1 MDHVHCNSIV
11 FSVFRR
17 VWRIDRPKIPV
28 VYFFARDKGVF
39 GHSARRRFSVNRREA
54 GEYMKKITGMT
65 GILLGSLAMAA
76 TGLAEETAGGGF
88 IDTVADVNNAVNGVV
103 WGVPALALLA
113 FVGILMTVLTKVFQV
128 SHFGHWMKK
137 TIGAVF
143 HDKQVISHTKD
154 KSISQFQSLCTALAA
169 TVGTGNIVGVSGAI
183 LAGGPGAVF
192 WMWVMAFLGMMT
204 NYSENVLGI
213 FYRRK
218 NSKGEWSGGAMYYLR
233 DGLGSKKGC
242 KTIGKVLAVLFSLF
256 CLIAAFGIGNMT
268 QVNAI
273 SGNMM
278 NVFGIPTWVTGA
290 VVMTLVGLV
299 VVGGL
304 KRIAA
309 VTEKIVPFMVIL
321 YMIGTIVIF
330 FLHIDQFVA
339 VFKAIFKGAFGMQ
352 AAAGGV
358 VGYGLKL
365 AIEWGMKRGVFSN
378 EAGLGSSVMVHSN
391 SNTREPVKQGMWGIF
406 EVFADTIVVC
416 TLTAFAV
423 LSSGI
428 IDLNTGKLVD
438 AFSSLTKNDLV
449 ATVFEQK
456 FGVIGSGFIAVSIA
470 LFAFSTVLGWSHYG
484 TKACE
489 YLLGEKRTTPYR
501 VLFVLLVF
509 GGAVMGDNLA
519 WDLADT
525 FNGLMMIP
533 NLIGVIALSGLVM
546 KITKNY
552 VDRRIKGKDVKPML
566 SAFPDIQAEQE
577 AALTDI
583 DDQ

>member
-1 MDHVHCNSIV
+1 MDMKLKMKQIAL
-11 FSVFRR
+11 
-17 VWRIDRPKIPV
+17 ILPGIM
-28 VYFFARDKGVF
+28 AT
-39 GHSARRRFSVNRREA
+39 ATAAAAEEA
-54 GEYMKKITGMT
+54 G
-65 GILLGSLAMAA
+65 GSFLD
-76 TGLAEETAGGGF
+76 G
-88 IDTVADVNNAVNGVV
+88 VAKVNGVVNSMV

-128 SHFGHWMKK
+128 THFGHWIKK

-143 HDKQVISHTKD
+143 HDKQVTSHTKD

-183 LAGGPGAVF
+183 LMGGPGAVF

-242 KTIGKVLAVLFSLF
+242 KAIGFILAGLFSFF
-256 CLIAAFGIGNMT
+256 CLFASFGIGNMT

-278 NVFGIPTWVTGA
+278 NVFGIQTWVTGA
-290 VVMTLVGLV
+290 VIMILVGLV

-321 YMIGTIVIF
+321 YMIGTITIF
-330 FLHIDQFVA
+330 FLHIDQFTA
-339 VFKAIFKGAFGMQ
+339 VFKAIFKGAFGMK

-358 VGYGLKL
+358 VGYGIKL

-391 SNTREPVKQGMWGIF
+391 SNVKEPVKQGMWGIF

-416 TLTAFAV
+416 TLTAFAI
-423 LSSGI
+423 LSSGLI
-428 IDLNTGKLVD
+428 NLQTGKLAE
-438 AFSSLTKNDLV
+438 AFSTLTKNDLV

-456 FGVIGSGFIAVSIA
+456 FGVIGSGFIAVSIM

-489 YLLGEKRTTPYR
+489 YLLGEKWTIVYR

-533 NLIGVIALSGLVM
+533 NLIGVIVLSGTVA

-552 VDRRIKGKDVKPML
+552 IDRHLRGLKVEPMY
-566 SAFPDIQAEQE
+566 SAFPDVQHEEETAPP
-577 AALTDI
+577 TDE
-583 DDQ
+583 DD

>member
-1 MDHVHCNSIV
+1 
-11 FSVFRR
+11 
-17 VWRIDRPKIPV
+17 
-28 VYFFARDKGVF
+28 
-39 GHSARRRFSVNRREA
+39 
-54 GEYMKKITGMT
+54 MKKRTWFP
-65 GILLGSLAMAA
+65 LLLTGSLLVTAA
-76 TGLAEETAGGGF
+76 AAAEDSGGF
-88 IDTVADVNNAVNGVV
+88 LKSVENVNSAVNGVV

-113 FVGILMTVLTKVFQV
+113 FVGVLMTVLTKVFQV

-143 HDKQVISHTKD
+143 KDKHVTSHTRD

-169 TVGTGNIVGVSGAI
+169 TVGTGNIVGVAGAI
-183 LAGGPGAVF
+183 LMGGPGAVF

-213 FYRRK
+213 YYRRK

-233 DGLGSKKGC
+233 DGLGRKKGC
-242 KTIGKVLAVLFSLF
+242 RTIGYVLAGLFAFF
-256 CLIAAFGIGNMT
+256 CLVASFGIGNMT

-278 NVFGIPTWVTGA
+278 NVFGIPTWVTGLII
-290 VVMTLVGLV
+290 MILVGLV

-321 YMIGTIVIF
+321 YMIGTVTIF
-330 FLHIDQFVA
+330 ILHIDQFGA
-339 VFKAIFKGAFGMQ
+339 VFKSIFKGAFGMQ
-352 AAAGGV
+352 AAAGGA
-358 VGYGLKL
+358 VGYGIKL

-391 SNTREPVKQGMWGIF
+391 SNVKEPVKQGMWGIF

-416 TLTAFAV
+416 TLTAFAI
-423 LSSGI
+423 LSSGL
-428 IDLNTGKLVD
+428 IDLQTGTLAE
-438 AFSSLTKNDLV
+438 AFSGLTKNDLV

-456 FGVIGSGFIAVSIA
+456 FGVIGSGFIAVSIM

-489 YLLGEKRTTPYR
+489 YLLGEKWTIIYR
-501 VLFVLLVF
+501 VLFVVSVF

-533 NLIGVIALSGLVM
+533 NLIGVIVLSGTVAR
-546 KITKNY
+546 ITKNY
-552 VDRRIKGKDVKPML
+552 VDRHLRGIQVEPMY
-566 SAFPDIQAEQE
+566 SAFQDIQSEEE
-577 AALTDI
+577 AAPPTD
-583 DDQ
+583 DDD

>member
-1 MDHVHCNSIV
+1 MK
-11 FSVFRR
+11 R
-17 VWRIDRPKIPV
+17 KLTG
-28 VYFFARDKGVF
+28 FA
-39 GHSARRRFSVNRREA
+39 
-54 GEYMKKITGMT
+54 
-65 GILLGSLAMAA
+65 GILLGSTALAASA
-76 TGLAEETAGGGF
+76 SAEEGF
-88 IDTVADVNNAVNGVV
+88 LGVVADVNKAVSNVV
-103 WGVPALALLA
+103 WGIPALALLA

-128 SHFGHWMKK
+128 SHLGHWMKK

-143 HDKQVISHTKD
+143 KDKQVTTHTKD

-169 TVGTGNIVGVSGAI
+169 TVGTGNIVGVAGAI
-183 LAGGPGAVF
+183 LVGGPGAVF
-192 WMWVMAFLGMMT
+192 WMWIMAFLGMMT

-233 DGLGSKKGC
+233 DGLGSRKGC
-242 KTIGKVLAVLFSLF
+242 KTLGKVLAGLFAAF
-256 CLIAAFGIGNMT
+256 CLIASFGIGNMT
-268 QVNAI
+268 QVNSI
-273 SGNMM
+273 SGNMDA
-278 NVFGIPTWVTGA
+278 VFGIPAWVTGA
-290 VVMTLVGLV
+290 VVLILVGLV

-321 YMIGTIVIF
+321 YMIGTIVLF
-330 FLHIDQFVA
+330 FINITSVGA
-339 VFKAIFKGAFGMQ
+339 VFKSIFKSAFAMQ

-358 VGYGLKL
+358 VGYGIKM
-365 AIEWGMKRGVFSN
+365 AIEMGMKRGVFSN

-391 SNTREPVKQGMWGIF
+391 SNVKEPVRQGMWGIF

-416 TLTAFAV
+416 TLTAFAI
-423 LSSGI
+423 LSSGLI
-428 IDLNTGKLVD
+428 NLDTGKLLSDTYINSAGV
-438 AFSSLTKNDLV
+438 SLTLSKANLV
-449 ATVFEQK
+449 SSVFDKQ
-456 FGVIGSGFIAVSIA
+456 FGFIGSAFIAVSIM

-489 YLLGEKRTTPYR
+489 YLLGEKNTIPYR

-533 NLIGVIALSGLVM
+533 NLIGVIVLSGEVAQ
-546 KITKNY
+546 ITKNY
-552 VDRRIKGKDVKPML
+552 VNRHIRGLKEKPL
-566 SAFPDIQAEQE
+566 YSAFPDVQAEQE
-577 AALTDI
+577 AAPATDA
-583 DDQ
+583 DD